1 MKIIKNAKD
10 ARCVTCFFG
19 SSAVLVDGV
28 AVCNRCGS
36 SDLIDAN
43 DLTDAKSYQKFEP
56 IFIDDPAASFQA
68 SPYTPLL
75 PERRKSNRMWPKAK
89 ERRSKLLL
97 TGVQP

>member
-10 ARCVTCFFG
+10 ARCISCFVG
-19 SSAVLVDGV
+19 GSAVLVDGV
-28 AVCNRCGS
+28 AVCNRCGRP
-36 SDLIDAN
+36 DLI
-43 DLTDAKSYQKFEP
+43 DAKSYQEFEP

-89 ERRSKLLL
+89 ERRFRELEA
-97 TGVQP
+97 TNEI